1 MIVIMT
7 YDELKFFIYS

>member
-1 MIVIMT
+1 MIIIMT